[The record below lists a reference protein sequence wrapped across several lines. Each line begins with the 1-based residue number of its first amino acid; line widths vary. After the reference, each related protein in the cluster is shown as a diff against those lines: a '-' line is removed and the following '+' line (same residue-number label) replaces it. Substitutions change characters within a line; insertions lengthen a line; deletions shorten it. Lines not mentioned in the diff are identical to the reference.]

1 MISSTKT
8 KIGLRSFIFPC
19 LEVEVPFTFHHQSPY
34 SYIKVNT
41 CLFFKCSFIVSLKL
55 VIVFPWLNQ
64 LYHASLRLKIFSQS
78 PVLYRFFTRQGILP
92 PAPHSEK
99 MAMFGF
105 LILALLMS
113 ATFGNPVRKSYGNFY
128 FSRKQVS
135 FKSVYLSILLA
146 FKAFFEKYSD
156 LAL

>member
-41 CLFFKCSFIVSLKL
+41 CSFIVSLKL

-64 LYHASLRLKIFSQS
+64 LYHASLRLKISSQS
-78 PVLYRFFTRQGILP
+78 PVLYRFFTRQGVLL